1 VQANG
6 EVMTVR
12 SSMSSW
18 TWLLG
23 PSNVKVTPGATVVV
37 PLSVDRINGREFTQ
51 SWVDMFYKAAV
62 SAASLSF
69 IFQ

>member
-1 VQANG
+1 
-6 EVMTVR
+6 
-12 SSMSSW
+12 
-18 TWLLG
+18 
-23 PSNVKVTPGATVVV
+23 VV